1 MRNELLLPCVLLCH
15 TTMVNTVL
23 ASNGLQVSTPIG
35 SFGSNLTMMLQ
46 LSTATNKPM
55 TNESLTSNASLILD
69 AINRFPSSIRT
80 SESSSTWT
88 ASKTPSSAS
97 PASNTTASMSS
108 LTDSAKILS
117 PVLKALQT
125 LASSSSST
133 ATIEPSSS
141 LEPPELLGLNRA
153 FGTPSSSP
161 GSTTAHH
168 LTNGTTTT
176 RPEAILTS
184 KISKKCLEH
193 EEHRVELS
201 ITDASNKSGTNTIK
215 HF

>member
-1 MRNELLLPCVLLCH
+1 
-15 TTMVNTVL
+15 MVNTVL

-69 AINRFPSSIRT
+69 AINRLPSSIRT

-125 LASSSSST
+125 LASSSST

-141 LEPPELLGLNRA
+141 LEPPERLGLNRA
-153 FGTPSSSP
+153 FGTPLSSP
-161 GSTTAHH
+161 GSTAAQH

-193 EEHRVELS
+193 EEHRLELS

>member
-1 MRNELLLPCVLLCH
+1 
-15 TTMVNTVL
+15 MVNTVL

-69 AINRFPSSIRT
+69 AINRLPSSIRT

-97 PASNTTASMSS
+97 PVSNTTSSMSS
-108 LTDSAKILS
+108 LPDSAKILS

-125 LASSSSST
+125 LASSST

-141 LEPPELLGLNRA
+141 LEPPERLGLNRA

-161 GSTTAHH
+161 GSTTAQH

-193 EEHRVELS
+193 EEHRLELS